1 MSGRRT
7 PAGSNRRRTVERFHP
22 YQSPTSAQTNREPSR
37 PPSTPRRRLF
47 QSTSL
52 TSSSSLTPRQRRA
65 AEADAYLADFLVGTT
80 PEEGHCELAGYDQF
94 FAISGSSASESCH
107 ETSAAHS
114 PSSRAPASS
123 ATVRRYHS
131 ATWSVRSREEYITKL
146 MVDRIQR
153 FTRFVFHPA
162 SVRITRIPGDG
173 IIEHGVPQAETSL
186 YNGIDVALQG
196 RWVITE
202 DKKLLDTGWDLS
214 KLESNGPLKIPGGNR
229 VSEWCLPARYVNRP
243 AGGEDGWS
251 WRAFILRVAVFA
263 SVCAALI
270 TIRAFRRTAPA
281 MMAGKSH
288 LDTARRGLCG
298 GHLQTQHAWDP
309 RLPRRY
315 QRLRTSRAIWAACT
329 SKPRSKKM
337 LQLVVRLRRR
347 WPGLVTIEARRT
359 RRLMRRRLSWR
370 IMYGWAMK
378 VVGGGLGVEYV
389 GVGDSLP

>member
-65 AEADAYLADFLVGTT
+65 AEADAYLADFHVGT

-94 FAISGSSASESCH
+94 FAISGPSASESCH

-114 PSSRAPASS
+114 PSFRAPASS

-202 DKKLLDTGWDLS
+202 DKVLRVTRFLRTLTNGCDVECLTRDMGVGGEELGDEKLLDTGWDLS

-229 VSEWCLPARYVNRP
+229 VSEWCLPARYVNRIPQNCTGYDGREIALGHCASRVVWWAFTNATCLGSASASAIP
-243 AGGEDGWS
+243 ATPDIKGNLGG
-251 WRAFILRVAVFA
+251 V
-263 SVCAALI
+263 
-270 TIRAFRRTAPA
+270 
-281 MMAGKSH
+281 
-288 LDTARRGLCG
+288 
-298 GHLQTQHAWDP
+298 
-309 RLPRRY
+309 
-315 QRLRTSRAIWAACT
+315 
-329 SKPRSKKM
+329 
-337 LQLVVRLRRR
+337 
-347 WPGLVTIEARRT
+347 
-359 RRLMRRRLSWR
+359 
-370 IMYGWAMK
+370 
-378 VVGGGLGVEYV
+378 YV
-389 GVGDSLP
+389 

>member
-1 MSGRRT
+1 MSSRRT

-65 AEADAYLADFLVGTT
+65 AEADAYLADFLVGSKYPSIFPWALPEAQVPISLLTRIAA

-94 FAISGSSASESCH
+94 FAISGPSASESCH

-131 ATWSVRSREEYITKL
+131 ATWSVRSREEYITKS

-162 SVRITRIPGDG
+162 SVRITRTPGDG

-202 DKKLLDTGWDLS
+202 DKVLRVTRFLRTLT
-214 KLESNGPLKIPGGNR
+214 NGCDVECSTRDIG
-229 VSEWCLPARYVNRP
+229 V
-243 AGGEDGWS
+243 GGE
-251 WRAFILRVAVFA
+251 
-263 SVCAALI
+263 
-270 TIRAFRRTAPA
+270 
-281 MMAGKSH
+281 
-288 LDTARRGLCG
+288 
-298 GHLQTQHAWDP
+298 
-309 RLPRRY
+309 
-315 QRLRTSRAIWAACT
+315 
-329 SKPRSKKM
+329 
-337 LQLVVRLRRR
+337 
-347 WPGLVTIEARRT
+347 E
-359 RRLMRRRLSWR
+359 
-370 IMYGWAMK
+370 
-378 VVGGGLGVEYV
+378 LGDEV
-389 GVGDSLP
+389 